1 MRDPFAVGAIAAR
14 RATSRA
20 KGALSRL
27 RRRQLTS
34 RHPRVV
40 ECIGR
45 VRTERLSYLDEESLW
60 DLARVILDIEQR
72 GLEGA
77 LIEAGCALG
86 GSALVLAS
94 SKKRE
99 RPLLVFDT
107 FEGIPPPSERDGDDV
122 WKRYDVITSGR
133 SVGIG
138 GDLYYGYQQGLIDR
152 VSATFAS
159 FGLATETHGVRL
171 IKGLYRDTL
180 RLDSPVAF
188 AHIDCD
194 WYESVLDCLREI
206 EPRLVPGGTLVFD
219 DYDAWSGCRR
229 AVDEFFGTK
238 RGAAYRFVRKARLHV
253 VKTG

>member
-1 MRDPFAVGAIAAR
+1 
-14 RATSRA
+14 
-20 KGALSRL
+20 
-27 RRRQLTS
+27 
-34 RHPRVV
+34 
-40 ECIGR
+40 
-45 VRTERLSYLDEESLW
+45 LDEGALW
-60 DLARVILDIEQR
+60 DLARLIFELER
-72 GLEGA
+72 HGLEGA

-107 FEGIPPPSERDGDDV
+107 FEGIPRPSQQDGEDV
-122 WKRYDVITSGR
+122 WKRYDVIASGR
-133 SVGIG
+133 SSGIG
-138 GDLYYGYQQGLIDR
+138 GDRYYGYQEGLLDR
-152 VSATFAS
+152 VSSTFAS
-159 FGLATETHGVRL
+159 FGLATETNGVRL

-180 RLDSPVAF
+180 RLDGPVAF

-229 AVDEFFGTK
+229 AVDEFFAA
-238 RGAAYRFVRKARLHV
+238 RPRSAYRFVRGARLHV
-253 VKTG
+253 VRRD